1 MPAIEYDLEIQKFF
15 EEVMEDEVLD
25 EIVNEMYDY
34 YFPASD
40 TELTYDD
47 PIAMCEVPVEIYYER

>member
-15 EEVMEDEVLD
+15 EEVMEDEALD
-25 EIVNEMYDY
+25 EVVEAMYDY
-34 YFPASD
+34 YFPD
-40 TELTYDD
+40 TEELTYDD